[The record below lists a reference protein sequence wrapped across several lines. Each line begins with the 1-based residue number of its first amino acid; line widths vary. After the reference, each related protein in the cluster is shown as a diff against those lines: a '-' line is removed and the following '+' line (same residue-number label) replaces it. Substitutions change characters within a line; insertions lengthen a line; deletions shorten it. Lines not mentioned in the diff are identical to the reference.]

1 MKLWLTETGFL
12 SHIWVNSKGVSKACY
27 ARCSSADELGTD
39 LSSHKC
45 PCGGVLR
52 PEHPTD
58 HASNYRCFL
67 VSRRRVHREVT
78 GTITPNLNSTE
89 IFQMWPV
96 WLWRVR
102 MGGSRQVWIFA
113 CTLMK
118 SWWFI
123 SGAPENVDILKLCI
137 LFFLSIWHS
146 ICTYSYE
153 KIGIQNTWVW
163 NNVKKL
169 QISGVRYFLVDTNQ
183 SWPFQGG
190 GTGRCNEKST
200 VQGRRLHAPPASD
213 WVGAIQLFYSLYFI
227 YLV

>member
-1 MKLWLTETGFL
+1 MKVWLSETGFL

-27 ARCSSADELGTD
+27 TRCSSADELGTE

-78 GTITPNLNSTE
+78 GAITPNLNCTE

-102 MGGSRQVWIFA
+102 LGGSRQVWIFA

-146 ICTYSYE
+146 ICTLSYE
-153 KIGIQNTWVW
+153 KLGLKILECKT
-163 NNVKKL
+163 
-169 QISGVRYFLVDTNQ
+169 T
-183 SWPFQGG
+183 
-190 GTGRCNEKST
+190 
-200 VQGRRLHAPPASD
+200 
-213 WVGAIQLFYSLYFI
+213 
-227 YLV
+227 